1 MDITKKQIG
10 KINVLCKDLRITP
23 EARDK
28 LLKSFFGDTARI
40 NNISISEGSEFIQFL
55 IDVQEGKI
63 DLTEYFT
70 EQKKI
75 DVQETFKI
83 PRPTTDEN
91 ETIVRLEMKIEDLSN
106 EIKELKEFKEK
117 FERFVKAFY

>member
-10 KINVLCKDLRITP
+10 KINVLCKELKITP

-63 DLTEYFT
+63 DLTEYLT

-75 DVQETFKI
+75 DVQKTFKI
-83 PRPTTDEN
+83 PRTTTDEN